1 MIVFFFSISLI
12 ILISVVY
19 LINPRKYPK
28 QFSISLLILSLLGLG
43 SYFKFGEHHLINIM
57 ETLYEDIKNEQIN
70 DPRKLVIFLETKL
83 AKDPHDLEG
92 WLILARTCL
101 ITGHIQKAE
110 LYYSKAR
117 KYFPN
122 NSDVLFETAMLKN
135 NIGQVEK
142 SINLLIEAHDLDNK
156 SLKIKEQLIKTYIKL
171 EKKVDAKLLLEEIKK
186 NHSEY
191 KAKDLRRIENLFE
204 RD

>member
-1 MIVFFFSISLI
+1 MI
-12 ILISVVY
+12 ILSVV
-19 LINPRKYPK
+19 
-28 QFSISLLILSLLGLG
+28 GLG
-43 SYFKFGEHHLINIM
+43 SYLKFGEYHFINIM
-57 ETLYEDIKNEQIN
+57 DTLYEDIKNEHIN

-135 NIGQVEK
+135 NIGQIDK
-142 SINLLIEAHDLDNK
+142 SIDLLLKAHDLDNK
-156 SLKIKEQLIKTYIKL
+156 SLKIKEQLIKTYILL
-171 EKKVDAKLLLEEIKK
+171 EKRVDAKLVLEEIKK

-191 KAKDLRRIENLFE
+191 KANDLKRIENLFGK
-204 RD
+204 D

>member
-1 MIVFFFSISLI
+1 MIIFFFSISLI

-19 LINPRKYPK
+19 LISPKKYPK
-28 QFSISLLILSLLGLG
+28 EFLVSFLLLSVLGLG
-43 SYFKFGEHHLINIM
+43 SYLKFGEPRFMNIM
-57 ETLYEDIKNEQIN
+57 ENLYEDIKNEQIN

-83 AKDPHDLEG
+83 AKDPYDLEG

-117 KYFPN
+117 KYYPN
-122 NSDVLFETAMLKN
+122 NRDLLFETAMLKS
-135 NIGQVEK
+135 NIGQIDK
-142 SINLLIEAHDLDNK
+142 SINLLLKAHDLDNK
-156 SLKIKEQLIKTYIKL
+156 SLKIKEELIKAYILL
-171 EKKVDAKLLLEEIKK
+171 EKKVDAKLLLEEIKQ

-191 KAKDLRRIENLFE
+191 NAEDVRRIQNLFE
-204 RD
+204 VD

>member
-1 MIVFFFSISLI
+1 MIFFFFSISLI

-19 LINPRKYPK
+19 LINPRKNPK
-28 QFSISLLILSLLGLG
+28 GFSISLIILSVVGLG
-43 SYFKFGEHHLINIM
+43 SYLKFGEYHFINIM
-57 ETLYEDIKNEQIN
+57 DTLYEDIKNEHIN

-135 NIGQVEK
+135 NIGQIDK
-142 SINLLIEAHDLDNK
+142 SIDLLLKAHDLDNK
-156 SLKIKEQLIKTYIKL
+156 SLKIKEQLIKTYILL
-171 EKKVDAKLLLEEIKK
+171 EKRVDAKLVLEEIKK

-191 KAKDLRRIENLFE
+191 KANDLKRIENLFGK
-204 RD
+204 D